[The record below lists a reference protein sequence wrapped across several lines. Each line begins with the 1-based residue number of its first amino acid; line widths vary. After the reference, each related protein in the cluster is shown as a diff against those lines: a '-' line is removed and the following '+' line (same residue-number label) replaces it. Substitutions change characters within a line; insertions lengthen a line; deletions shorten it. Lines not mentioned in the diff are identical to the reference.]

1 MFEVRIP
8 GMCLQSEIQIQLIR
22 HVFLIDRV
30 GVNKEEKTYNT
41 TKKGANLQ
49 TFPPSTRWLWQQL
62 QFVLPSVT
70 CDPTTA
76 KDLRRTPATGSQQSF
91 SDLQ

>member
-8 GMCLQSEIQIQLIR
+8 GMCLQSEIQIQLIS

-41 TKKGANLQ
+41 TKKVGNLQ
-49 TFPPSTRWLWQQL
+49 TFPPSTRQL
-62 QFVLPSVT
+62 
-70 CDPTTA
+70 
-76 KDLRRTPATGSQQSF
+76 
-91 SDLQ
+91 

>member
-22 HVFLIDRV
+22 HVFLRDRV

-41 TKKGANLQ
+41 TKKGGNLQ
-49 TFPPSTRWLWQQL
+49 TFLPSTRQL
-62 QFVLPSVT
+62 
-70 CDPTTA
+70 
-76 KDLRRTPATGSQQSF
+76 
-91 SDLQ
+91 